1 VTKKVIVFREHL
13 LPVTETFI
21 ESQAGALVKYSAS
34 FVGLKRHDGGLL
46 LNAPVITLTGSTG
59 RLGSLAAALYRQ
71 VPLSPDFHRRSRR
84 VAPDLIHAH
93 FAVDAVEALS
103 LQRVLRVPLVVTL
116 HGYDVTTRT
125 DEWKRITRGRR
136 YLARLPRL
144 FHQASRFL
152 CVSNAIRQR
161 AISAGF
167 PEAKLVVH
175 YTGVDCTRFAALEPN
190 QRDRALIVFVGRL
203 IEVKGCE
210 YLLRAMAL
218 LGPQAAM
225 NVPARLVVIGD
236 GPLRG
241 ELEALSRR
249 LKLNAQFLGA
259 QPFEVVR
266 QWIGRA
272 RILCNPSVT
281 SAEGNAEGFGMVFA
295 EAQAMGTP
303 VVSSLYG
310 GIPEAVCHGKT
321 GLLAPERD
329 VPMLATHLHRF
340 LTDDAFWQ
348 SCSVRAA
355 AWVRQQ
361 FDLHKQTRQLEN
373 IYDEVIMEAKTRD
386 SCLKRSERYFVTNH
400 TTVESSRKSRPP
412 SACDQHP
419 VDTPKVT
426 IAACVAPI
434 GIVKEPSFGVSTSH
448 PTVPVGD
455 PSVLSSKV

>member
-1 VTKKVIVFREHL
+1 MRSVVIFREEL
-13 LPVTETFI
+13 LPISETFI
-21 ESQAGALVKYSAS
+21 AAQAAALKNYNPV
-34 FVGLKRHDGGLL
+34 FVGL
-46 LNAPVITLTGSTG
+46 V
-59 RLGSLAAALYRQ
+59 AAARSLPLDGRQALLKDSPGTLARYRAKAYRQ
-71 VPLSPDFHRRSRR
+71 YPYAPIFHRTVKRFR
-84 VAPDLIHAH
+84 PDLIHAH
-93 FAVDAVEALS
+93 FSLDGTSALG
-103 LQRVLRVPLVVTL
+103 LQDYLNVPSIVTL
-116 HGYDVTTRT
+116 HGYDVTTRM
-125 DEWKRITRGRR
+125 DVWKREMGGRR
-136 YLARLPRL
+136 YLARLPKL
-144 FHQASRFL
+144 FHRTSRFL

-175 YTGVDCTRFAALEPN
+175 YIGVDCARFTALEPN

-203 IEVKGCE
+203 VEVKGCE

-218 LGPQAAM
+218 LGPQEGM
-225 NVPARLVVIGD
+225 NAPPGLVVIGD

-259 QPFEVVR
+259 QPSEVVR

-310 GIPEAVCHGKT
+310 GIPEAVCDGKT

-329 VPMLATHLHRF
+329 VTMLAKHLHRF

-348 SCSVRAA
+348 SCSVRAT
-355 AWVRQQ
+355 AWVRQR
-361 FDLHKQTRQLEN
+361 FDLHKQTRLLEN
-373 IYDEVIMEAKTRD
+373 IYEEVVMEAKQGIHVGNEAD
-386 SCLKRSERYFVTNH
+386 VHFVTNH
-400 TTVESSRKSRPP
+400 RTAEFQS
-412 SACDQHP
+412 
-419 VDTPKVT
+419 
-426 IAACVAPI
+426 
-434 GIVKEPSFGVSTSH
+434 
-448 PTVPVGD
+448 
-455 PSVLSSKV
+455 